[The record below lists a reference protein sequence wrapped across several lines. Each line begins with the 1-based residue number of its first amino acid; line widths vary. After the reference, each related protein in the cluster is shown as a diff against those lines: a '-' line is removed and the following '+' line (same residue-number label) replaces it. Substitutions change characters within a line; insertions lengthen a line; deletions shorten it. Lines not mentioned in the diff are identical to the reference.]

1 MINQDQEKKSR
12 ISHLS
17 DLLQNFIKIYL
28 KQLDK
33 KILILKF
40 IKISLLLKF
49 LGFDLR
55 MDSPNSG
62 YISKIVIRLFIV
74 TNSL

>member
-1 MINQDQEKKSR
+1 MINQDQEKRSR

-17 DLLQNFIKIYL
+17 DLLQIFIKIYL

-40 IKISLLLKF
+40 IKISLFLKF

-62 YISKIVIRLFIV
+62 SISKIVIRLFIV